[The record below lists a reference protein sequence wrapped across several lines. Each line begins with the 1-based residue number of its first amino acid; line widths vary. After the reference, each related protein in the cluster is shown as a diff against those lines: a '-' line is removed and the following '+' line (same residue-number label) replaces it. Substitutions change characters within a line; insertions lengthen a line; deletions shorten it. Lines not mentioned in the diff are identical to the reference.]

1 MTTLSIIG
9 VLGNAEI
16 YSHAN
21 YPLLEPDVFGRVGGG
36 FVKDVIL
43 TSFWQKRIFDPS
55 LMTVKCSLYFYNMSL
70 FFKF

>member
-9 VLGNAEI
+9 VRR
-16 YSHAN
+16 YRHAN

-36 FVKDVIL
+36 FVRDDIL

-55 LMTVKCSLYFYNMSL
+55 LSKEQFIKLYQDL
-70 FFKF
+70 VCQVLL

>member
-21 YPLLEPDVFGRVGGG
+21 YPLLEPEVFGRVGGG
-36 FVKDVIL
+36 FVRDVIL

-55 LMTVKCSLYFYNMSL
+55 LTG
-70 FFKF
+70 KFENCAPEL

>member
-1 MTTLSIIG
+1 MRR
-9 VLGNAEI
+9 

-36 FVKDVIL
+36 FVRDVIL

-55 LMTVKCSLYFYNMSL
+55 LKIAKVI
-70 FFKF
+70 